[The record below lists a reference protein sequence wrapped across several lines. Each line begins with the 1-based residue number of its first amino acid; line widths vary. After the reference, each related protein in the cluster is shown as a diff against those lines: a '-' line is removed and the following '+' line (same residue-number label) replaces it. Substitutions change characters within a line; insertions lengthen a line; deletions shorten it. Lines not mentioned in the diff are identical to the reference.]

1 MDTNLLKSLL
11 GTAVL
16 GMCILASSHASA
28 DTLRD
33 DRRLGD
39 SYGSASRQGPRDPF
53 TDGANAN
60 GKRDPFTDGARSA
73 TGKRDPFVDGAHGA
87 ASALACGLDV
97 AGLDR
102 SGVSAPP
109 AHA

>member
-1 MDTNLLKSLL
+1 MHKNIIKSFL
-11 GTAVL
+11 GTATL
-16 GMCILASSHASA
+16 GMCILASSHAGA
-28 DTLRD
+28 NTLQD

-53 TDGANAN
+53 TDGANAT

-87 ASALACGLDV
+87 AASL